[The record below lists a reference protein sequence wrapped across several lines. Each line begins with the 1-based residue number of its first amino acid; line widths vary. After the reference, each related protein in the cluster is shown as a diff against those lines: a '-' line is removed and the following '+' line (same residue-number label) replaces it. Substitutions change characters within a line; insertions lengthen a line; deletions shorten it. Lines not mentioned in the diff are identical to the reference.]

1 MSDNKLCFNWTGT
14 RHRVAECRCTITC
27 QRCCGKHHSSICD
40 KLSNQLKLATGGGQ
54 LVYPVVVVEVDGI
67 RCRALLDTRAGSSY
81 SSAALISKMNRKPDR
96 REYKR
101 IEMMMTWTSQKIEMY
116 KVQVSS
122 IKGVFSLPT
131 TLRKMDK
138 ETLSS
143 IPNPRYV
150 DIISKYQ
157 HLKGVAI
164 DDTDIKP
171 NLPIHV
177 ILGVSEYSKIKTN
190 SSPRVG
196 KPGEPIA
203 ELTSFGWTIM
213 FPGAETNSS
222 SVYLTRSSSSDYEQL
237 CSLDVLGLVDRPAGD
252 QQVVYSEFHEQ
263 LVRHPEGWY
272 EASPLWKAGHTP
284 LPNNQKGMHQQ

>member
-1 MSDNKLCFNWTGT
+1 MSDNKLCFNCTGS

-27 QRCCGKHHSSICD
+27 QSCCGKHHSSICD
-40 KLSNQLKLATGGGQ
+40 KLSNQLMLATGGGQ

-67 RCRALLDTRAGSSY
+67 RCRALLDTGAGSSY
-81 SSAALISKMNRKPDR
+81 SSAALISEMNRKPDR

-131 TLRKMDK
+131 TLSKMDK

-143 IPNPRYV
+143 IPNLGHV

-196 KPGEPIA
+196 EPGEPIA

-213 FPGAETNSS
+213 SPGAETNLS
-222 SVYLTRSSSSDYEQL
+222 SVYLTRSSSSGYEQL
-237 CSLDVLGLVDRPAGD
+237 CSLDVLGLVDRPAGN
-252 QQVVYSEFHEQ
+252 QQVVYSEFQEQ
-263 LVRHPEGWY
+263 LVHHLEGWY
-272 EASPLWKAGHTP
+272 EASLCGKLDIHPSLTTRKAV
-284 LPNNQKGMHQQ
+284 